1 VLYLHREF
9 DARLTATQPSVSES
23 QLLLSNALFPQAVAT
38 LNPYEEAEFMAHLS
52 EWEDEEPLFPD
63 DVLNEMSDPEDH
75 ASTEEPG
82 DTEFIGDILN
92 QLKQNQAKP
101 TVSDRTGTL
110 EDLFPMLRRNLPDP
124 IPPLPLPTCLSRFKP
139 LWHQVKFRAQKQPI
153 KCLVISSLI
162 LLSLGIWHSNRN
174 QSASV
179 TPAYSLPTQTK
190 TLAVDLKSLVSEQ
203 VSRVALT
210 QFRQGNLEAGVQ
222 ATIELLNRGAWM
234 EARSA
239 LKAVPF
245 KYRNHPDINFLRGR
259 FMWQS
264 IEYGNTEYDISQVRD
279 YWEKA
284 VQQRPDSLEYQN
296 ALGFAYYLEG
306 NIDRAYQTWS
316 NIAFNE
322 SNSPQKMAAIA
333 SEQEALNTYAGLGL
347 VLMKSAQNLSAE
359 EQIQRLSKAIK
370 FRDKVMAEGPELF
383 KPRTLAQN
391 WLWSNQLVRDW
402 QMLLKTDDHQG

>member
-1 VLYLHREF
+1 
-9 DARLTATQPSVSES
+9 
-23 QLLLSNALFPQAVAT
+23 
-38 LNPYEEAEFMAHLS
+38 
-52 EWEDEEPLFPD
+52 
-63 DVLNEMSDPEDH
+63 
-75 ASTEEPG
+75 
-82 DTEFIGDILN
+82 
-92 QLKQNQAKP
+92 
-101 TVSDRTGTL
+101 
-110 EDLFPMLRRNLPDP
+110 
-124 IPPLPLPTCLSRFKP
+124 
-139 LWHQVKFRAQKQPI
+139 
-153 KCLVISSLI
+153 
-162 LLSLGIWHSNRN
+162 
-174 QSASV
+174 
-179 TPAYSLPTQTK
+179 
-190 TLAVDLKSLVSEQ
+190 
-203 VSRVALT
+203 
-210 QFRQGNLEAGVQ
+210 
-222 ATIELLNRGAWM
+222 
-234 EARSA
+234 
-239 LKAVPF
+239 
-245 KYRNHPDINFLRGR
+245 
-259 FMWQS
+259 MWQS